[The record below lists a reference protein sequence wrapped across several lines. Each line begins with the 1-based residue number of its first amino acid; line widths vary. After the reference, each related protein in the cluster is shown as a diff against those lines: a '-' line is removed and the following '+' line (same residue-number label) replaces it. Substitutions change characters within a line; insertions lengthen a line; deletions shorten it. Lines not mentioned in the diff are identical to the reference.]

1 MVTAIDMIG
10 TNLESGT
17 KTYNLNFCEN
27 LQKINIENIIYVF
40 TTKDYLDQIEQNSN
54 IKIKYIV
61 KSNLLKNIFF
71 RIFWMQLVLPFE
83 LKFLNVN
90 HLFSPMNIGPIFLK
104 LLNIKFTLALH
115 SNLPWIYFSKMPGN
129 VLKNFLTRSLMEI
142 SIRLCDRLIV
152 NSEFAKSEIIELLK
166 IEEKKVF
173 SVYLGVDKKYLIEK
187 NNDYYLDDFEYKN
200 YIISVLSCVRY
211 HNIINLLKGFKLLK
225 KEKKI
230 SLRFVFVLQIL
241 DKKYFDEIKNFVA
254 INFEKNEIIF
264 LHNLDSKFL
273 SNLYKNSSFYIFS
286 SYCEVFGLTSLE
298 AMSQGCPVIISNRS
312 ALKEINLDAAEY
324 FNPDDEVEIKDSM
337 YKILSEENYK
347 NEIIKKGKIHY
358 KKFDWKKTVSRT
370 LKILNY

>member
-40 TTKDYLDQIEQNSN
+40 TTKDYLEQIEQNSN

-324 FNPDDEVEIKDSM
+324 FNPDDEIEIKNSM

-358 KKFDWKKTVSRT
+358 KKFDWKKTVSST